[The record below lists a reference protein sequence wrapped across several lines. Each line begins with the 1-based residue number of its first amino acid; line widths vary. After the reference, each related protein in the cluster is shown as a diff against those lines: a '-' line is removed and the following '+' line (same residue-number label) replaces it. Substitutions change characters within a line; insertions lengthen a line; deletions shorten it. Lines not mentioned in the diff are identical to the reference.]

1 MSPTAYSYEGEGGAE
16 RRAQRELTDKVAVRL
31 VQRSAWTNLKWS
43 TWSWRLGIRRKAR
56 AEA

>member
-1 MSPTAYSYEGEGGAE
+1 MRPTAQSYESEGGAE

-43 TWSWRLGIRRKAR
+43 TWSGRLGIRRSR
-56 AEA
+56 L